1 MKMTVGPFHVSGW
14 SIDSR
19 SLAPGDLFIALRGP
33 NHDGHNYIPQ
43 AFERGAIAALVD
55 HPVDYPHVVV
65 PDTQQALEDLGR
77 RARTV
82 HWGGTVVGV
91 TGSAGKTSTK
101 DIIAALLSPFIPT
114 AKNEGNLNNHIGV
127 PLSILRLPESAKV
140 AVLEMGMNRAGEIRH
155 LCSIAKPNVGLVTNV
170 GHAHIESFG
179 SIEGIAAAKGE
190 LIESLEAGGTAILNA
205 DDPFVA
211 AFRSLTPARVI
222 TYGIR
227 EHADVHA
234 TAVQV
239 TPEGAAFSVNGARF
253 ETSLAGLHAVRNI
266 LAAIA
271 VAKAFDINT
280 ASLAELVSDLRP
292 GKMRGERFIH
302 NGILVF
308 NDCYNSNPDAAR
320 AMLDVLRDS
329 PANRRI
335 AVLGEMLE
343 LGRWA
348 EPLHRDIGAYTAMQG
363 ISMLAGIRGAARHM
377 VEAARHSGMP
387 ESAAHFFDNPVDA
400 GNWVRQM
407 AQPGDAILF
416 KGSRGTR
423 VELALERFLA
433 TEESSA

>member
-1 MKMTVGPFHVSGW
+1 MKMAVGPFHISGW

-33 NHDGHNYIPQ
+33 NHDGHDHLPQ
-43 AFERGAIAALVD
+43 AFERGAVAALVD

-77 RARTV
+77 RARTL

-127 PLSILRLPESAKV
+127 PLSILRLPESARV

-155 LCSIAKPNVGLVTNV
+155 LCSIAKPNIGLVTNV

-179 SIEGIAAAKGE
+179 SIEGIAEAKGE

-211 AFRSLTPARVI
+211 AFRSLTSARVI

-227 EHADVHA
+227 EKANVHA
-234 TAVQV
+234 TAVEA
-239 TPEGAAFSVNGARF
+239 TKDGAAFSVSGTRF
-253 ETSLAGLHAVRNI
+253 ETSLAGLHGVRNI

-271 VAKAFDINT
+271 VAKAFDIDT
-280 ASLAELVSDLRP
+280 ASLVELVRDLRP
-292 GKMRGERFIH
+292 GKMRGERFTH
-302 NGILVF
+302 NGVLVF

-387 ESAAHFFDNPVDA
+387 EGAAHFFDNPVDA

-416 KGSRGTR
+416 KGSRGTK

>member
-1 MKMTVGPFHVSGW
+1 MKMTVGPFSVSGW

-19 SLAPGDLFIALRGP
+19 TLIPGDLFIALRGP
-33 NHDGHNYIPQ
+33 NHDGHDHIGA
-43 AFERGAIAALVD
+43 AFEKGAVAALVD
-55 HPVDYPHVVV
+55 RPNVHPHVLV
-65 PDTQQALEDLGR
+65 PDTQKALEDLGR
-77 RARTV
+77 QARQE
-82 HWGGTVVGV
+82 WGGTVVAV

-127 PLSILRLPESAKV
+127 PLSILRLPEFAKV
-140 AVLEMGMNRAGEIRH
+140 AVLEMGMNHAGEIGH
-155 LCSIAKPNVGLVTNV
+155 LCEIARPNIGLVTNV

-190 LIESLEAGGTAILNA
+190 LIDSLDASGVAVLNA

-211 AFRSLTPARVI
+211 AFANKTPARVI

-227 EHADVHA
+227 EHASIHA
-234 TAVQV
+234 TAVDV
-239 TPEGAAFSVNGARF
+239 TSAGAAFSVDGVRF
-253 ETSLAGLHAVRNI
+253 TTSLSGLHAVRNI

-271 VAKAFDINT
+271 VTKAFEIPT
-280 ASLAELVSDLRP
+280 ASLVEPVQDLQP
-292 GKMRGERFIH
+292 GKMRGERFTH
-302 NGILVF
+302 NGILIF

-348 EPLHRDIGAYTAMQG
+348 EPLHRDIGAYVAMQG

-377 VEAARHSGMP
+377 VEAAMHSGMP
-387 ESAAHFFDNPVDA
+387 ESAAHFFDNPEEA

-407 AQPGDAILF
+407 AMPGDAILF

-433 TEESSA
+433 TEEPRP

>member
-1 MKMTVGPFHVSGW
+1 MKMTVGPFHASGW

-33 NHDGHNYIPQ
+33 NHDGHDHLPQ

-65 PDTQQALEDLGR
+65 PDTQRALEDLGR

-127 PLSILRLPESAKV
+127 PLSILRLPESAKI

-155 LCSIAKPNVGLVTNV
+155 LCSIAKPNIGLVTNV

-190 LIESLEAGGTAILNA
+190 LIESLDAEGTAILNA

-211 AFRSLTPARVI
+211 AFRSLTPAGVI

-227 EHADVHA
+227 ENADVHA
-234 TAVQV
+234 SAVQV
-239 TPEGAAFSVNGARF
+239 TAEGAAFSVNGTRF
-253 ETSLAGLHAVRNI
+253 ETSLAGLHGVRNI

-271 VAKAFDINT
+271 VAKAFDIDT
-280 ASLAELVSDLRP
+280 AALAELVRDLRP
-292 GKMRGERFIH
+292 GKMRGERFTH
-302 NGILVF
+302 NGILIF

-387 ESAAHFFDNPVDA
+387 ESAAHFFDNPLDA